1 VVDSD
6 ARVNRTQVLRPQA
19 SLPASPILKH
29 SPRMKLLIVDD
40 HPVLREGLAAL
51 LRQAGPET
59 DVLLA
64 SDAGEGLALVELHV
78 DLDAVVLDLMMP
90 GMDGWRAITEFGR
103 KRPELPVIVLSSSED
118 PQDARK
124 ALALGALGYVPK
136 SASQHVLLQA
146 IRIVLNGDL
155 YVPPLVLRRG
165 GSPER
170 PRGAE
175 CCATDDAADR
185 NPHDAQQGSAEQ
197 DDCSDARPL
206 GEDGQGAYHRDLPGA
221 ERRQPHP
228 GRVRRP
234 RRRADL
240 KRVHLGQPYLTELA
254 SDSGALSPSSA
265 AAVRLE
271 IAARSLALET
281 GLCSSKRALA

>member
-1 VVDSD
+1 MRGMVVDFPFG
-6 ARVNRTQVLRPQA
+6 VNRTEVLGPSACLLAARV
-19 SLPASPILKH
+19 LTH
-29 SPRMKLLIVDD
+29 SDKMKLLIVDD

-64 SDAGEGLALVELHV
+64 SDAADGLALVEGHA

-136 SASQHVLLQA
+136 SASQHVLLSA

-155 YVPPLVLRRG
+155 YVPPLVLNAPDVREHG
-165 GSPER
+165 
-170 PRGAE
+170 
-175 CCATDDAADR
+175 
-185 NPHDAQQGSAEQ
+185 QSARSE
-197 DDCSDARPL
+197 
-206 GEDGQGAYHRDLPGA
+206 PGA
-221 ERRQPHP
+221 ARLTGRQIEI
-228 GRVRRP
+228 
-234 RRRADL
+234 L
-240 KRVHLGQPYLTELA
+240 TMLSKGQPNKTIAATL
-254 SDSGALSPSSA
+254 DLSEKTVKAHITAIFRSLNVVNRTQA
-265 AAVRLE
+265 AAVGRE
-271 IAARSLALET
+271 V
-281 GLCSSKRALA
+281 GLI